1 MTSSRIRQLT
11 LLASAL
17 VVAGPLST
25 SHALFDKTRFVA
37 HIGVAYYAFHHWVL
51 TPYKSGQF
59 ASGSAGR
66 TVRLVKGGA
75 ALLFAAHELNVAE
88 KVAHNSKDPLLQ
100 KLDASLVKLKG
111 SFSNVGGK
119 LKSGQFSDADI
130 KSLDSATSDLSSTS
144 AAGGQTIKDIA
155 APIPGL

>member
-1 MTSSRIRQLT
+1 MML
-11 LLASAL
+11 
-17 VVAGPLST
+17 VAGPLST

-51 TPYKSGQF
+51 TPYKGGQF

-66 TVRLVKGGA
+66 TVRLIKGGA

-88 KVAHNSKDPLLQ
+88 RVAHNSKDPLLQ
-100 KLDASLVKLKG
+100 KLDASLIGLKDKFTSIG
-111 SFSNVGGK
+111 SN
-119 LKSGQFSDADI
+119 LKKGQFSEADI
-130 KSLDSATSDLSSTS
+130 QSLDGAANDLSSTS
-144 AAGGQTIKDIA
+144 AAGGTRIKDIA